1 MKRASTAVALVL
13 LCTAT
18 AAHPKLGAPGGPRK
32 LHYDVPDAFEVI
44 KAFPFSVAI
53 MDSDNDTIFECLISN
68 RTDIDYEAKKATFVW
83 TIGGTKG
90 VPKQEVPF
98 YVTPGLTP
106 GTMDMLIG
114 DDPDVKQGIFYY
126 FGHDC
131 IVMDLEYNGHL
142 CLLWTALYLLHNV
155 PPVCIDQFVD
165 TCGVVADPHRR
176 DLCPDD

>member
-1 MKRASTAVALVL
+1 
-13 LCTAT
+13 
-18 AAHPKLGAPGGPRK
+18 
-32 LHYDVPDAFEVI
+32 
-44 KAFPFSVAI
+44 

-114 DDPDVKQGIFYY
+114 DAGSQTGLVRARPDLATLVSTAVDNLEPRARRSRRKSRAYSTT

-176 DLCPDD
+176 DLCPDV